1 MGFLDIFRR
10 NNPILPPAEEREHR
24 RSRVRVGI
32 TWFAAAF
39 LFGGGAIMVGWRLVY
54 ERYEDAQD
62 LFLTILPIASSIVAY
77 GFATRATRQDP
88 ESSAKPKGSQ
98 GAERA

>member
-10 NNPILPPAEEREHR
+10 NNPVLPPAEEREHR
-24 RSRVRVGI
+24 RSRVRVGV

-39 LFGGGAIMVGWRLVY
+39 LFGGGAIMVGWLLVY
-54 ERYEDAQD
+54 ERDEDAQV
-62 LFLTILPIASSIVAY
+62 LPIASSIVAY
-77 GFATRATRQDP
+77 WFATRATRQDP